1 MPLIAPLKQNTGI
14 FREPRVNSSEH
25 LQNRRFANLPVVR
38 VSHTDKQV
46 HKSASLIKFSPM
58 ITPASESSMQ
68 PPQPDSSPFSNPEC
82 LNTIEADC
90 WNVLSESVSRRDH
103 GWRLPALATCAA
115 GQIRQRTV
123 VLRSVE
129 QTART
134 LLFHT
139 DIRSP
144 KVAALRENPNVSLL
158 FYDAA
163 SSVQLL
169 LQGRVTLHTDSEL
182 AEDLWQNGPPES
194 LRSYLAPA
202 APGTGCSA
210 PTDNLTP
217 NVRGRIPDRSELESG
232 RSRFM
237 VLEFHVTEA
246 EWLLLA
252 RSGNRR
258 ARFSYRDGGDPLRE
272 WCCP

>member
-14 FREPRVNSSEH
+14 LSEPRVNSSEH
-25 LQNRRFANLPVVR
+25 LQNRRFANPQVVR

-46 HKSASLIKFSPM
+46 HKSASVVKFSRM
-58 ITPASESSMQ
+58 TTPASESSMQ
-68 PPQPDSSPFSNPEC
+68 PPQPDSSPFSQPEC

-103 GWRLPALATCAA
+103 GWRLPALATYAA

-123 VLRSVE
+123 VLRSVDR
-129 QTART
+129 TTRT
-134 LLFHT
+134 LFFHT
-139 DIRSP
+139 DLRSP
-144 KVAALRENPNVSLL
+144 KVAALRENPNASLL

-182 AEDLWQNGPPES
+182 ADDLWQNGPPES
-194 LRSYLAPA
+194 LRSYLAPN
-202 APGTGCSA
+202 APGAVSA
-210 PTDNLTP
+210 EPTDNLP
-217 NVRGRIPDRSELESG
+217 PDVRGRIPDRSELEPG
-232 RSRFM
+232 RSQFM
-237 VLEFHVTEA
+237 VLEVHVSEA

-258 ARFSYRDGGDPLRE
+258 ARFIYQEAGDPLRE